1 MVILRAALS
10 HLPLLLLAV
19 PFFTATPVLGMDES
33 LEELVRADDSIDCVM
48 NGAIA
53 SGLVNGGVVLVG
65 DSREDLFARAYGR
78 VSPAG
83 DARAVAMD
91 TIFDLASLT
100 KVIATAPA
108 IMKLA
113 DEGVLNL
120 LDPIGKWLPE
130 FMGKEK
136 DDLLLLN
143 LLTHTSGLSDVSILP
158 VRTIRESVRQAA
170 EDELESRPGSRFR
183 YADTNFILLGEL
195 VRRVTGQT
203 LDRYASEQFLL
214 PLGMS
219 STLFNPDDALHSRC
233 AATMADSG
241 HFLQGKVQDGNAGAL
256 GGVAGHA
263 GLFST
268 ASDLARF
275 CRMLLRGGELDGRR
289 VFSPWAVKQ
298 MACPFYFQEGRVV
311 RGIGWDILSSYSSP
325 RGGGFSDASFGH
337 TGYSGTSIWIDPET
351 DLFVILLTSRQ
362 DYRRVG
368 EFGRLRSAISTL
380 AAKIYHDRGAV
391 RGPSRQ
397 PRSAARQKP

>member
-1 MVILRAALS
+1 MLRVALS

-19 PFFTATPVLGMDES
+19 LFLTAAPVLGVDEP

-53 SGLVNGGVVLVG
+53 SGLVNGGVVLIG
-65 DSREDLFARAYGR
+65 DSREDLFVRAYGR

-83 DARAVAMD
+83 DARAVATD

-120 LDPIGKWLPE
+120 LDPVGKWFPE
-130 FMGKEK
+130 FRGKGK

-143 LLTHTSGLSDVSILP
+143 LLTHTSGLSDVPLLP
-158 VRTIRESVRQAA
+158 VRTIGEHVCQAA
-170 EDELESRPGSRFR
+170 ENELESRPGSRFR
-183 YADTNFILLGEL
+183 YADSNFILLGEL
-195 VRRVTGQT
+195 VRRVTGRT
-203 LDRYASEQFLL
+203 LGSYASEQFLV

-219 STLFNPDDALHSRC
+219 STQFNPADALHSRC
-233 AATMADSG
+233 AATIADSG
-241 HFLQGKVQDGNAGAL
+241 RILQGKAQDGNAGAL

-263 GLFST
+263 GLFGT
-268 ASDLARF
+268 AADLARF
-275 CRMLLRGGELDGRR
+275 CRMLLRGGELEGRR

-298 MACPFYFQEGRVV
+298 MACPFYFQEGRIV

-337 TGYSGTSIWIDPET
+337 TGYSGTSIWIDPEA

-368 EFGRLRSAISTL
+368 EFGRLRGAISTL
-380 AAKIYHDRGAV
+380 AAKMYHGHDTVA
-391 RGPSRQ
+391 GPLRK
-397 PRSAARQKP
+397 PRSADRQKP